1 MKKLVLLS
9 CAATLLSGCWTP
21 EQNSLVNSAP
31 VIKGTPATSV
41 SVGQTYRLEVIG
53 YDPDGDPLSY
63 VIDNKPS
70 WAVFDEVTGTLSGT
84 PSIAAISSNIRVG
97 VSDGSKRTY
106 LPVFD
111 IAVLATQSGNNATPD
126 GGAANDPVNNGGAS
140 GTPTTDPVSPVD
152 ISVNSA
158 PTFTNQEIDV
168 VQSIASIITLGE
180 ARDVDGDLL
189 TYTVS
194 NSLNLQMGPG
204 SNQATYL
211 NVAVESETIAVSVTD
226 NINEPVNGEIKINVK
241 SNVASNYVTNKNVIL
256 SDFGANPPVKGES
269 RIDPTTGAK
278 ITRLTDANEMS
289 GTADALIVYSRYT
302 PENSSGQYVLSF
314 GANSTSVWLIDR
326 ASTQV
331 VRKILHTGN
340 KEIGEVHEIRWD
352 TTGAHPNRIYYRYNL
367 GLYMIDDVAAAT
379 LQTTLIKDFT
389 GLVPAAATKI
399 YNDVE
404 GDSSNDNDH
413 WAFMAAHY
421 NGTTYVVDAFVH
433 YQISQDH
440 TDILLPSDLAGTPL
454 AHYATE
460 GTLPRPNMV
469 EISPLGTGI
478 ILHYGRAWGDA
489 SYGSRS
495 TDIGTWFDGAHMWP
509 LNFDHTQTT
518 PVKVSVGETHSGW
531 AFDDAGRELFISQ
544 NNRTDKLDAI
554 YVNGANAGY
563 DNRIEVASHSDFGW
577 SNGFHYGKMPAS
589 KKGWIFINTYANA
602 GNAASSTDWAAN
614 QLLLMQLKPESANPV
629 VWRISPNYNRYTGN
643 YRDEAPA
650 AINLQGNRIYVS
662 NNWGGNLPNRE
673 IFVFELPGDWDQ
685 ALQP

>member
-1 MKKLVLLS
+1 MKKIVYLS
-9 CAATLLSGCWTP
+9 CAASLLSGCWSP
-21 EQNSLVNSAP
+21 EQNALTNTAP
-31 VIKGTPATSV
+31 VIKGTPVTSV
-41 SVGQTYRLEVIG
+41 TLGQVYRLDVIA
-53 YDPDGDPLSY
+53 YDPDGDELSF

-70 WAVFDEVTGTLSGT
+70 WATFDEVTGTLSGT
-84 PSIAAISSNIRVG
+84 PDTVSVSSNIRVG
-97 VSDGSKRTY
+97 VSDGLKRSY

-111 IAVLATQSGNNATPD
+111 ITVLASQGNSSTEPSPAPIENGGSSTVPPEPVVNNA
-126 GGAANDPVNNGGAS
+126 
-140 GTPTTDPVSPVD
+140 
-152 ISVNSA
+152 A
-158 PTFTNQEIDV
+158 PSLSNQTIDV
-168 VQSIASIITLGE
+168 VQSVETVITLGAE
-180 ARDVDGDLL
+180 RDADGDSL
-189 TYTVS
+189 TYSVA
-194 NSLNLQMGPG
+194 NSLNVQMGPG
-204 SNQATYL
+204 SNKATYM
-211 NVAVESETIAVSVTD
+211 NNAVEHEVIAVSVTD
-226 NINEPVNGEIKINVK
+226 NINAPVTGEISVNVK
-241 SNVASNYVTNKNVIL
+241 SNITSNYVTSKNVIQPE
-256 SDFGANPPVKGES
+256 FGALPPAKGES

-278 ITRLTDANEMS
+278 ITRLTDASEMV

-302 PENSSGQYVLSF
+302 PENSSGQYILSF

-326 ASTQV
+326 TTTQV

-340 KEIGEVHEIRWD
+340 KEIGEVNEIRWD
-352 TTGAHPNRIYYRYNL
+352 TSGAHPNRIYYRYNL
-367 GLYMIDDVAAAT
+367 ALYMIDDVAAAT
-379 LQTTLIKDFT
+379 LQPTLIKDFT

-404 GDSSNDNDH
+404 GDSSNDSDH

-433 YQISQDH
+433 YQISQDKTH
-440 TDILLPSDLAGTPL
+440 VLLPSDLAGTPL
-454 AHYATE
+454 AHYATQ
-460 GTLPRPNMV
+460 GSFPRPNMV

-489 SYGSRS
+489 NYGSRS
-495 TDIGTWFDGAHMWP
+495 EDIGTWFDGAHMWP
-509 LNFDHTQTT
+509 LDFDHSKTA

-554 YVNGANAGY
+554 YVNGVNAGY

-589 KKGWIFINTYANA
+589 KKGWIFVNTYANA
-602 GNAASSTDWAAN
+602 GNAASATDWAAN

-662 NNWGGNLPNRE
+662 DNWGGNLPNRE
-673 IFVFELPGDWDQ
+673 IFVFELPSDWDQ